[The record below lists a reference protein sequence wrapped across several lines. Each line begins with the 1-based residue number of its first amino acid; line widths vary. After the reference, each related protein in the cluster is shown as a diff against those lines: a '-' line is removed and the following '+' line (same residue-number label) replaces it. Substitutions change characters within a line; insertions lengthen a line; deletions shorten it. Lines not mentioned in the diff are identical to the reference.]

1 MSDANN
7 YHHGNLRDA
16 ALSLGLKQVRDRG
29 VSALSLRGLAA
40 ELGVS
45 TPALYHHFPSKEGLL
60 AEVALL
66 ALTQFDQKA
75 RALLKTKRLAAS
87 HLEAL
92 GMQYVMAAVQEPH
105 LFHLLFSKTSPQ
117 PPLGDINEGT
127 PVFGALLSFF
137 NVALSGLPQLN
148 RLERAICSWSVVHG
162 FATLA
167 TDGPLR
173 GAVVSVDKFET
184 LARTVIRTTQIG
196 LLEGCINHKFEV

>member
-7 YHHGNLRDA
+7 YHHGNLRGA

-29 VSALSLRGLAA
+29 ANALSLRGLAA

-66 ALTQFDQKA
+66 SLTQFDQEA

-105 LFHLLFSKTSPQ
+105 LFHLLFAKASPQ
-117 PPLGDINEGT
+117 PPLLEINEDT
-127 PVFGALLSFF
+127 PVFGVLLSFF
-137 NVALSGLPQLN
+137 NVALSGMPRLV

-167 TDGPLR
+167 TDGPMR
-173 GAVVSVDKFET
+173 SAVVSIDRFES
-184 LARTVIRTTQIG
+184 LARTVIRTTQVG
-196 LLEGCINHKFEV
+196 LLEGCVNNKFEV